1 MTTNPLIKYKTY
13 HTNKIN
19 IYIHQCCIPLL
30 LLSIYSVFPI
40 YLSVCINLFYS
51 MTYLLFDVF
60 SRKSIHSVYYLQTIF
75 IFHFAFRT
83 FLSVESNMLIHVF
96 AWVLQIIGH
105 KWFEN
110 NSPAFLNN
118 LYDSFLFGP
127 YFTFLETFYPTTFER
142 NDVPKYTIIKND
154 YDASKKSIVY
164 FAGLF
169 QKSHVEYV
177 NLSKDLR
184 SYNHIYVNV
193 NFLKNDCYKD
203 TLSKIIEEED
213 LGDIECIIGFS
224 FGGSLSLQFKELYL
238 AKYNKDLRNI
248 LISPGGFRSDTY
260 LEQFMISVGRYL
272 YSLFK
277 NDKWFMISNYP
288 YYQNTNTLTETDYLI
303 VSTADNIHNPNL
315 IKDHKNTLTLKHVS
329 HSNMVSVVQKR
340 RLILQLIQND
350 YSVENVEIKSLT
362 NSVIKLLFGGHFYPY
377 HVSLLSSVSLYN
389 LYYFVQT
396 EHHYSVL
403 ITGFLLSS
411 FLYSLIDYFAHR
423 TLFHKYFY
431 SHHKRHH
438 IYPNKVST
446 IHSPMIIVTGSMY
459 LTSVFISYIS
469 TDEYYRI
476 IHIIAPIYYL
486 LFETTH
492 LLSHN
497 YKGTNR
503 IILNAKFFHK
513 LHHVDENTNYGFIT
527 PFWDYLLG
535 TLSPKYKMGVV
546 ELIFGFVPF
555 YSFIIH
561 TNSEI

>member
-1 MTTNPLIKYKTY
+1 MTNPLIKYRTY
-13 HTNKIN
+13 HTNKVN
-19 IYIHQCCIPLL
+19 IFIHQFCVPLL

-40 YLSVCINLFYS
+40 YLSICINLFYS
-51 MTYLLFDVF
+51 ATYLLFDVF

-75 IFHFAFRT
+75 LFHFAFRN
-83 FLSVESNMLIHVF
+83 FLSVQSNMLIHGF
-96 AWVLQIIGH
+96 AWIFQIIGH

-127 YFTFLETFYPTTFER
+127 YFTFLETFYPTTFET
-142 NDVPKYTIIKND
+142 NDSPKYTIIKND
-154 YDASKKSIVY
+154 YDGSKKSIIY

-169 QKSHVEYV
+169 QKSHLEYA
-177 NLSKDLR
+177 NISKDLH
-184 SYNHIYVNV
+184 SFNHIYVNV

-203 TLSKIIEEED
+203 TLAQIIEEED

-224 FGGSLSLQFKELYL
+224 FGGSLSMQFKELYL
-238 AKYNKDLRNI
+238 AKKELRNI
-248 LISPGGFRSDTY
+248 LISPGGFCSDTY
-260 LEQFMISVGRYL
+260 LEQIIKHVGGYL
-272 YSLFK
+272 YSFFK

-288 YYQNTNTLTETDYLI
+288 SYQNTNTLTDTDYLI
-303 VSTADNIHNPNL
+303 VSTSDHIHNPKL
-315 IKDHKNTLTLKHVS
+315 IKNHKNTLLLQHVS
-329 HSNMVSVVQKR
+329 HLNMVSIVHKR
-340 RLILQLIQND
+340 RLILQLIKND
-350 YSVENVEIKSLT
+350 YSIESVEIKSLT
-362 NSVIKLLFGGHFYPY
+362 NSITKLLFGGHFYPY
-377 HVSLLSSVSLYN
+377 HISLWSSVSLYN

-396 EHHYSVL
+396 EHCYSVL
-403 ITGFLLSS
+403 IGGFLSTS

-431 SHHKRHH
+431 SHHKKHH
-438 IYPNKVST
+438 IYPNKLSI

-459 LTSVFISYIS
+459 FVSLLISYIF
-469 TDEYYRI
+469 TDEYYMI

-486 LFETTH
+486 LFEFTH

-497 YKGTNR
+497 YKGTNK
-503 IILNAKFFHK
+503 IILNAKYFHK
-513 LHHVDENTNYGFIT
+513 LHHIDENTNYGFIT

-535 TLSPKYKMGVV
+535 TLSPKYKMGVT
-546 ELIFGFVPF
+546 ELIFGFIPF